1 MSVEIKTSPVCS
13 GKSFRLKLVCKD
25 YSASLEDFN
34 IVSCETCGFVFTN
47 PRPNN
52 NDIDRY
58 YETENYISHSNNK
71 KGFFNFLY
79 QSVRRITIKK
89 KVSMIRKLGAKSL
102 LDIGCGTGEFLNEA
116 QIKGI
121 NVFGIEPSEKAR
133 RQCQKNYNLTVSESA
148 NLEEYKHGSFDCIT
162 MWHALEHMPDLNKL
176 IKETHRIIKN
186 NGKLIIGVPNYKSWD
201 ANYYKQHWAA
211 WDVPIHFWHFSK
223 ESIEKIFKKHGF
235 ILSENK
241 PMFFDSFYVSIL
253 SEEYKSGKKRF
264 IKGIIAGAIS
274 NIIGW
279 LTKRG
284 FSSTIYVFEKKD

>member
-1 MSVEIKTSPVCS
+1 MSVEIKTCPACS

-25 YSASLEDFN
+25 YSASLEDFK

-52 NDIDRY
+52 SDIDRY
-58 YETENYISHSNNK
+58 YESENYISHSNNK

-79 QSVRRITIKK
+79 QSVRQITIKK
-89 KVSMIRKLGAKSL
+89 KVSMIRKLGTKSL

-121 NVFGIEPSEKAR
+121 NVCGIEPSEKAR

-148 NLEEYKHGSFDCIT
+148 NLEEYKRDSFDCIT
-162 MWHALEHMPDLNKL
+162 MWHVLEHMPDLNKL
-176 IKETHRIIKN
+176 IKEIHRIIKN
-186 NGKLIIGVPNYKSWD
+186 KGKLIIGVPNYKSWD
-201 ANYYKQHWAA
+201 AHYYKQHWAA

-235 ILSENK
+235 ILSKTK

-264 IKGIIAGAIS
+264 IKGIIVGAIS